1 MHGQNLASR
10 TAGRSLL
17 RSPQALLSVWGS
29 PLQRTSAS
37 STSRSRRLEPTFRSP
52 AATARFRT
60 VPTRSPLPV
69 EPFDLPA
76 KLPSDPFGLRFLSSR
91 RIHRAGRISTGYPL
105 PDSRSTARS
114 LPRLSAPR
122 QGFWPPR
129 ITASIQFRD
138 RKLTVAVRPISLR
151 SPPASQLI
159 TSASRSSFQVRYV
172 PPGSPFREP
181 LGTISI
187 MH

>member
-1 MHGQNLASR
+1 MHGQNVATR
-10 TAGRSLL
+10 AAERSLL
-17 RSPQALLSVWGS
+17 RSPQTPLSVCGS
-29 PLQRTSAS
+29 PLRRTSANS
-37 STSRSRRLEPTFRSP
+37 PDRSRRLEPTFRSP
-52 AATARFRT
+52 IATARFRT
-60 VPTRSPLPV
+60 VPTRSTLPV

-76 KLPSDPFGLRFLSSR
+76 KLPSGPFGLRLPSSR
-91 RIHRAGRISTGYPL
+91 RFRRAGKISTGYPL
-105 PDSRSTARS
+105 PDSRSAAQP

-151 SPPASQLI
+151 SPPASSLI
-159 TSASRSSFQVRYV
+159 TSASGSSFQVRYV

>member
-1 MHGQNLASR
+1 MHGQNSASR
-10 TAGRSLL
+10 AAGRSLL
-17 RSPQALLSVWGS
+17 RSPQALVGVWGS
-29 PLQRTSAS
+29 PLRRTSAS
-37 STSRSRRLEPTFRSP
+37 STGRSRRLEPTFRSP

-76 KLPSDPFGLRFLSSR
+76 KLPSDPFGLRLPSSR
-91 RIHRAGRISTGYPL
+91 RIHRAGRISTGDPL
-105 PDSRSTARS
+105 PDSRPTVQP
-114 LPRLSAPR
+114 LPRLSASR

-129 ITASIQFRD
+129 IIASSRFRD
-138 RKLTVAVRPISLR
+138 RKLTVAARPISLH
-151 SPPASQLI
+151 SPPASSSI
-159 TSASRSSFQVRYV
+159 TSASGSSFQVRYV